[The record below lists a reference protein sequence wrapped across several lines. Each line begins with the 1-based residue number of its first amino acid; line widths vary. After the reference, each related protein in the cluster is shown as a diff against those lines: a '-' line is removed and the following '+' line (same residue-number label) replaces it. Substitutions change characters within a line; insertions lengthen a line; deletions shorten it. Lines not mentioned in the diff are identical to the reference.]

1 MYLFKHIYLLTKI
14 LIYFI
19 ESNSIMDLNKSPSMS
34 IANSPPCSF
43 TKSLAI
49 ARDLVK
55 LQGGEFAIDIDGDLF
70 KSIIEFD
77 SIK

>member
-43 TKSLAI
+43 IKSLAI
-49 ARDLVK
+49 ANPKPLPSVF
-55 LQGGEFAIDIDGDLF
+55 LESSAL
-70 KSIIEFD
+70 
-77 SIK
+77 